1 MAGNLDVDRI
11 VGGINQ
17 QYLADILVRL
27 AEVPT
32 EVPLGPDTLIE
43 PDDPK
48 LVHYVQQVLR
58 PELQSLGVQ
67 NIADVPRNQ
76 LVVTYGSGVSDASLL
91 VMVYTPTQHHNL
103 MNDPFSGKV
112 ANATEW
118 GFDEPCV
125 FGQGVGQNKS
135 HQAIMMAVLKA
146 LVEQNVVLSGTL
158 YFAVNNEGRSSH
170 RCSDAILDSLG
181 QKPEFAILMTRTG
194 KGISLGNRGRVDA
207 NIEVRG
213 KASHSSVPGQGL
225 SAIEGANEVLNR
237 LKKVPLDG
245 KHPLL
250 GERHAIAYQLL
261 FEPLAP
267 HTLPEVARLRVDRRL
282 LPCDEPAVAVGDIR
296 NTVGDMSP
304 YQVTVEQGEY
314 MLPALVDP
322 DHPGVEALKLAHWA
336 ATGAHANLYYGH
348 GTFDAGG
355 PCAAGVPA
363 VMYGVG
369 GGIWPLGVD
378 FVPISHLN
386 QVAESMLRT
395 ILTLLG

>member
-1 MAGNLDVDRI
+1 MPGNLDVDRI

-27 AEVPT
+27 AKVPT
-32 EVPLGPDTLIE
+32 EIPLGPDTFIE

-146 LVEQNVVLSGTL
+146 LVEQNVVCVAVAICHWLSAWPL
-158 YFAVNNEGRSSH
+158 PLLPKSMLMQV
-170 RCSDAILDSLG
+170 RCSYH
-181 QKPEFAILMTRTG
+181 PTRCRWTC
-194 KGISLGNRGRVDA
+194 I
-207 NIEVRG
+207 
-213 KASHSSVPGQGL
+213 
-225 SAIEGANEVLNR
+225 
-237 LKKVPLDG
+237 
-245 KHPLL
+245 
-250 GERHAIAYQLL
+250 
-261 FEPLAP
+261 F
-267 HTLPEVARLRVDRRL
+267 
-282 LPCDEPAVAVGDIR
+282 VAV
-296 NTVGDMSP
+296 V
-304 YQVTVEQGEY
+304 
-314 MLPALVDP
+314 
-322 DHPGVEALKLAHWA
+322 
-336 ATGAHANLYYGH
+336 
-348 GTFDAGG
+348 
-355 PCAAGVPA
+355 
-363 VMYGVG
+363 
-369 GGIWPLGVD
+369 
-378 FVPISHLN
+378 
-386 QVAESMLRT
+386 
-395 ILTLLG
+395 LTSN